1 MPRFRIPGSRYPAT
15 LTGLLALFAFFGGS
29 LEAQTQ
35 TNEKIPAGT
44 QNQTAFQLRV
54 ASNLVVVRVVVRD
67 AQGKPIEGLR
77 KEDFHL
83 FDRGKE
89 QTITQ
94 FEVGTS
100 ATQSANPSSAVAT
113 GQSLAAVVPTA
124 ATPLRFLALY
134 FDDLH
139 MSDTDLIQVR
149 EAADHYLAANLRPED
164 RVGIFTSGGTLSDFT
179 SDSKMIREALTK
191 LHASPKAGRMPACP
205 DLSDYQAFAIVN
217 NTDPDAMAV
226 ALDEKRRICDM
237 GGSMDPDPEKYV
249 RMLAHTVVE
258 QDENRA
264 RADLGELDEVVKY
277 ISHMP
282 GQRTVVLVSPG
293 FLSQNEQLQIDGIID
308 DALRSETVIS
318 VLDARGLA
326 VLLSEVDV
334 SQSSLPS
341 GTLLGAVHSL
351 NTGREMFA
359 ADALAE
365 VAQGTGGEFFHN
377 DNDLKAGFGALVD
390 APVSYI
396 LAFAPTDMKPDGR
409 FHELNV
415 TLTEQH
421 KGFILQARRGYF
433 AAKQAAVA
441 ETAPQGEAQAQAVTA
456 TDPETKER
464 IREAMFSSVDPQQLP
479 VEVRTEVS
487 KAADNGALQ
496 VLAHLDTR
504 SLHFHKEGARNQ
516 NTVIFVSA
524 ILDRSGNLVTGQQ
537 WQAKV
542 DVPDDALPKLLS
554 DGIDVKMSFQ
564 LKPGTYTIREV
575 VTDSEEHH
583 MTSFSRSVE
592 IR

>member
-35 TNEKIPAGT
+35 TNEKSPAGT

-237 GGSMDPDPEKYV
+237 GEAWIRIRRSTFACWHI
-249 RMLAHTVVE
+249 RWW
-258 QDENRA
+258 
-264 RADLGELDEVVKY
+264 
-277 ISHMP
+277 S
-282 GQRTVVLVSPG
+282 RTKIG
-293 FLSQNEQLQIDGIID
+293 
-308 DALRSETVIS
+308 
-318 VLDARGLA
+318 RGL
-326 VLLSEVDV
+326 
-334 SQSSLPS
+334 
-341 GTLLGAVHSL
+341 TL
-351 NTGREMFA
+351 
-359 ADALAE
+359 
-365 VAQGTGGEFFHN
+365 
-377 DNDLKAGFGALVD
+377 
-390 APVSYI
+390 
-396 LAFAPTDMKPDGR
+396 
-409 FHELNV
+409 
-415 TLTEQH
+415 
-421 KGFILQARRGYF
+421 
-433 AAKQAAVA
+433 
-441 ETAPQGEAQAQAVTA
+441 
-456 TDPETKER
+456 
-464 IREAMFSSVDPQQLP
+464 
-479 VEVRTEVS
+479 
-487 KAADNGALQ
+487 
-496 VLAHLDTR
+496 
-504 SLHFHKEGARNQ
+504 
-516 NTVIFVSA
+516 
-524 ILDRSGNLVTGQQ
+524 GN
-537 WQAKV
+537 W
-542 DVPDDALPKLLS
+542 
-554 DGIDVKMSFQ
+554 M
-564 LKPGTYTIREV
+564 R
-575 VTDSEEHH
+575 
-583 MTSFSRSVE
+583 
-592 IR
+592 